1 MKRKIPL
8 IDALP
13 ALGHTRVAGGK
24 TIATAM
30 PLACNYSPRLGLI
43 VFHSFDKTFHTS
55 MSRLL
60 ARGLL
65 RLATSEPF
73 INLDF
78 CRD

>member
-24 TIATAM
+24 MMAPSI

-43 VFHSFDKTFHTS
+43 VFHACDKSFHKS
-55 MSRLL
+55 MLRLL
-60 ARGLL
+60 KCGLS
-65 RLATSEPF
+65 ATGD
-73 INLDF
+73 I
-78 CRD
+78 